1 MADEVSGQAAFWILL
16 SLAIAAIAQPT
27 KSARRKE
34 RDLFGGHVDLARC
47 IPTVCFI
54 DAVCDLIFLVISARR
69 SLSTSSPAP
78 ARQRILP
85 KASALIVK
93 LALSVFTVLPQTIKV
108 FSLKGVPGTQICAFI
123 FFLAFTTKLLVDI
136 CGLEEEEEEEE
147 DQADSVETKDDS
159 LDILVLLAVVLQI
172 PFEVWIWCNISH
184 SGALLAPHDL
194 AAFCTWSASFCV
206 IIMILQI
213 IIWIMYVVVR
223 QRFDVSGSPHM
234 VPMRGFYILLLVLG
248 VAKSAPEAEKAS
260 STIVPPP
267 ESVTKFTHGLS
278 LMSFAGIVS
287 LTITKVLDLGIR
299 ALLSEK
305 SQPAVPT
312 LDGQSTINEDN
323 GMKSEEEISPSPPNT
338 GPIGWVGKIGA
349 VMDRW
354 VERVLTARSAASLTI
369 MLAVFNLITTIVY
382 YLVCFDGTGTENP
395 SWTSVLG

>member
-1 MADEVSGQAAFWILL
+1 MAEEVSGQAAFWILL

-27 KSARRKE
+27 KSARRRE
-34 RDLFGGHVDLARC
+34 RDLFGGHVDLSRC

-54 DAVCDLIFLVISARR
+54 DAVCDLIFLGISARR

-108 FSLKGVPGTQICAFI
+108 FSLKGVPGTQICAFL
-123 FFLAFTTKLLVDI
+123 FFLAFTTRLIVDI
-136 CGLEEEEEEEE
+136 CGLEEEEEE
-147 DQADSVETKDDS
+147 DQGDSVEIKDDS
-159 LDILVLLAVVLQI
+159 LDIIVLAAVVFQT
-172 PFEVWIWCNISH
+172 PFEIWIWYNISH
-184 SGALLAPHDL
+184 SGALQAPHDL

-206 IIMILQI
+206 IIMVLQI

-248 VAKSAPEAEKAS
+248 VAKSAPAAEKSS

-267 ESVTKFTHGLS
+267 DSVTHFTHGLS
-278 LMSFAGIVS
+278 LMSFTGIMS
-287 LTITKVLDLGIR
+287 LAITKVLDLGIR

-305 SQPAVPT
+305 VQPAVPT
-312 LDGQSTINEDN
+312 LDGQSTISE
-323 GMKSEEEISPSPPNT
+323 GSAVKSEEEILPSPPDALR
-338 GPIGWVGKIGA
+338 IGWVGKIGT